1 MALRGLKFYTVKEVS
16 ELMQVRIETVLR
28 WIYSKKIKASK
39 LPGSRVW
46 RIREEDIETFMEL
59 GSNMIDNI
67 DESELVDILTNDD
80 VEDIKV
86 IREEV
91 CHDAKNSHTTIQA
104 VQTHKEAN
112 NNSKNT
118 NSYIKTKDEEM
129 KIIAKDDKYN
139 SDFITVGKPPEYSAE
154 DVVATFTF

>member
-16 ELMQVRIETVLR
+16 QIMQVRIETVLR

-67 DESELVDILTNDD
+67 DESDLVDILTNDI
-80 VEDIKV
+80 EDIKIV
-86 IREEV
+86 KEEV
-91 CHDAKNSHTTIQA
+91 NNAPRNSKSN
-104 VQTHKEAN
+104 VQGIPDHKEN
-112 NNSKNT
+112 QSNTKNHNAIT
-118 NSYIKTKDEEM
+118 KDKDEEM
-129 KIIAKDDKYN
+129 IIKAEVITPTHEY
-139 SDFITVGKPPEYSAE
+139 ITVDKPPKFTPE